1 MASII
6 GVQELQHTNGTS
18 AATIASSGIVTN
30 STPVGFVVDLQANQ
44 TGLTTNAYT
53 LIQFQTGGTFSFD
66 THSGWSN
73 SNYYYTVPT
82 GCGGYWLLTLF
93 IELDATATLSGA
105 LISKTATSNDVTN
118 GIARGLVP
126 ENINTASN
134 PTAQITTLAYLNS
147 GEIIKGEAYHQHGN
161 DRTAIGSLSVLKSSF
176 QGWRIF

>member
-30 STPVGFVVDLQANQ
+30 STPVGFLVDLQANQ
-44 TGLTTNAYT
+44 TGLTDNAYT

-93 IELDATATLSGA
+93 IELDVTGTYSIA
-105 LISKTATSNDVTN
+105 LISKTATAGVLAN
-118 GIARGLVP
+118 GIARGAVV
-126 ENINTASN
+126 ENTSFSGN
-134 PTAQITTLAYLNS
+134 PTPQITTLVNLS
-147 GEIIKGEAYHQHGN
+147 DGDIIKGEAFHNYGSS
-161 DRTAIGSLSVLKSSF
+161 RTAQGSTNVLKSSF

>member
-30 STPVGFVVDLQANQ
+30 STPVGFAVDLQANQ
-44 TGLTTNAYT
+44 TGLTDNVYT

-93 IELDATATLSGA
+93 IELDVTAALSAA
-105 LISKTATSNDVTN
+105 LISKTATAGSVSN
-118 GIARGLVP
+118 GIARGLVS
-126 ENINTASN
+126 ENTNTANN
-134 PTAQITTLAYLNS
+134 PTAQITTLANLS
-147 GEIIKGEAYHQHGN
+147 DGDIIKGEAFHNYGN
-161 DRTAIGSLSVLKSSF
+161 NRSALGSTDVLKSSF